1 MKLKT
6 GILFSLITILFYS
19 SAAFAAIDQTYV
31 ERIIKDNRGYLEFL
45 NICVSNF
52 AQDKKNE
59 LFTIYQKHFNGEV
72 AFLQGEY
79 KRAFDNIY
87 DSQKD
92 MELLY
97 EYMLTAHYLEDSKD
111 LLDGLAPVIIRSK
124 NSLSRQYLSLGYRDR
139 TVARTHYVVGEAT
152 HPKLRSYRI
161 FKYAEGIKMAKRA
174 KRYGLL
180 ALYSGQT
187 LEVKRTIYNQLFK
200 DENAEGALFFSRF
213 VDKDEKGYIDE
224 MNKPFLEYEKE
235 SEENIKA
242 LKAKEGELDPL
253 SKSMAFEKKLERS
266 MRFRREQQ
274 VAGYLLNGEFEK
286 AEQIIRPYIDRYIY
300 KLIMASVKTLSG
312 KGDHDEADS
321 SATSGD
327 YSKLVIHHKDNYSMF
342 TGDSILDGLVGS
354 VKVID
359 AVKKDDQNNINEK
372 LDKVENDK
380 EIDGTE
386 PVEKSAD

>member
-6 GILFSLITILFYS
+6 GILFSLITVLFYS
-19 SAAFAAIDQTYV
+19 GAAFAAIDQTYV

-52 AQDKKNE
+52 ASEKKEE

-111 LLDGLAPVIIRSK
+111 MLDGLAPEIIRSK

-139 TVARTHYVVGEAT
+139 TVARNHYIVGDAT

-161 FKYAEGIKMAKRA
+161 FQYSEGIKMAKRA

-187 LEVKRTIYNQLFK
+187 PEVKRMIYNQLFK
-200 DENAEGALFFSRF
+200 DENAEGLIFFNRF

-224 MNKPFLEYEKE
+224 MNKSYLEYEKE
-235 SEENIKA
+235 HEENLKA
-242 LKAKEGELDPL
+242 LEAKEGELDSL
-253 SKSMAFEKKLERS
+253 DKSIVFEKKVERS

-274 VAGYLLNGEFEK
+274 VAGYLLNGEFQK

-300 KLIMASVKTLSG
+300 KLIMATVKTLSG
-312 KGDHDEADS
+312 KEDHAEDA
-321 SATSGD
+321 SAEKGSEN
-327 YSKLVIHHKDNYSMF
+327 YAKLVAHHMDNYSILI
-342 TGDSILDGLVGS
+342 GESVLDGLVGS
-354 VKVID
+354 VKVVD
-359 AVKKDDQNNINEK
+359 DMKENEQGEKDEE
-372 LDKVENDK
+372 V
-380 EIDGTE
+380 DGSE
-386 PVEKSAD
+386 SVEKSSD